1 MALNNHAPIKEK
13 MVRGDE
19 ASFMTK
25 DLSKTI
31 LNRPKIKYRYTKWP
45 SCENLLAFN
54 KQRNVCNNLNK
65 KMKKNYFS
73 KITSNVVLGNKQFW
87 NTIKP
92 VLTSKRF
99 LQNEDIV
106 LHIGDKVVPDRNELA
121 KEFTEYYII

>member
-1 MALNNHAPIKEK
+1 MAFK
-13 MVRGDE
+13 
-19 ASFMTK
+19 
-25 DLSKTI
+25 
-31 LNRPKIKYRYTKWP
+31 
-45 SCENLLAFN
+45 
-54 KQRNVCNNLNK
+54 KQKNVSNNLNK

-73 KITSNVVLGNKQFW
+73 KITSNVLLRNKQFW